1 MRSLWAFL
9 RQLQFLDLLG
19 FMKIM
24 GWYTCHL
31 FLQSLFSCN
40 HCFFSARALIESP
53 FLLRVQPHF
62 IKNEN
67 DVLHLFFYVHCN
79 VPDDLPNRRT
89 FHDFEPQKSMAHIFN
104 KSAMWGMWPVGTGDV
119 NENPGLKLRKERW
132 NLNWRSWASHHVFWQ
147 ITHWASG
154 KKQWIFPCCFT
165 LPVVS
170 LDRLQLLMSWQV
182 VDLNDVLSQSF
193 LRCQDVPSKQQM
205 GWVDGLLWYFQ
216 KIWIV
221 KFQWRPHLTL

>member
-9 RQLQFLDLLG
+9 GQLQFLDLLG

-170 LDRLQLLMSWQV
+170 LDRLIIGSQGATPYMDIHDHIWTPGGLFGPQRAAGDLLQGRQL
-182 VDLNDVLSQSF
+182 
-193 LRCQDVPSKQQM
+193 RRR
-205 GWVDGLLWYFQ
+205 
-216 KIWIV
+216 
-221 KFQWRPHLTL
+221 WRRTGSDFSHAYKRM